1 MLTTRNILYP
11 KADPSE
17 DRLSIIHKEFLTG
30 FIRFSELDESLLKV
44 FGNETGWGGG
54 GVGNSYF
61 STGSQ
66 DMGKNCHHFQQQLQK
81 SMLVK
86 RCDSYSLVWKIVLI
100 VSARLNNYFGI

>member
-44 FGNETGWGGG
+44 FGNETGGKFLFFYRESRYGEKLP
-54 GVGNSYF
+54 SL
-61 STGSQ
+61 STITT
-66 DMGKNCHHFQQQLQK
+66 
-81 SMLVK
+81 
-86 RCDSYSLVWKIVLI
+86 KIN
-100 VSARLNNYFGI
+100 AG